1 MKLRTNTKEYIK
13 REEKYLLDSIQDW
26 YFDGY
31 KLSHVEHFEN
41 LTDKE
46 RLNIVMAELRKHSDH
61 QFNQRRIP
69 NHQERLADHL
79 QGMPSCIDIPT
90 KYYRILEDVANLHQ
104 VKVKDM
110 PEKLQDTII
119 NNFHNR
125 IAYALLKLE
134 TKLNK

>member
-1 MKLRTNTKEYIK
+1 MKLRTNTKEYTK
-13 REEKYLLDSIQDW
+13 REQKYLLDSIQDW

-31 KLSHVEHFEN
+31 KLSHVENFEN

-46 RLNIVMAELRKHSDH
+46 RFNIVMAELRKHSDH
-61 QFNQRRIP
+61 KYNKRRIP

-90 KYYRILEDVANLHQ
+90 AYWRILEDVANLHN

-125 IAYALLKLE
+125 IAYALIKLE

>member
-1 MKLRTNTKEYIK
+1 MKLKTNNKEYIQ
-13 REEKYLLDSIQDW
+13 REQQYLLDSIQDW
-26 YFDGY
+26 YFN
-31 KLSHVEHFEN
+31 SIEIFEN
-41 LTDKE
+41 LSDKE

-61 QFNQRRIP
+61 EYNKKRIP

-90 KYYRILEDVANLHQ
+90 KYYRILEDVANLHN
-104 VKVKDM
+104 VKVEDM

-119 NNFHNR
+119 KNFHNR

-134 TKLNK
+134 YKLNK

>member
-1 MKLRTNTKEYIK
+1 MKLRTNTKDYIK
-13 REEKYLLDSIQDW
+13 REQNYLLDRIENW
-26 YFDGY
+26 YFEDIPN
-31 KLSHVEHFEN
+31 FEN
-41 LTDKE
+41 SSDKE
-46 RLNIVMAELRKHSDH
+46 RLNIVMSELRKQSDH
-61 QFNQRRIP
+61 EFNQRRIP

-79 QGMPSCIDIPT
+79 LGMPSCIDIPT
-90 KYYRILEDVANLHQ
+90 AYWRILQDVATLHQ
-104 VKVKDM
+104 VKVEDI

>member
-13 REEKYLLDSIQDW
+13 REEKYILDSIQDW
-26 YFDGY
+26 YFEE
-31 KLSHVEHFEN
+31 VENFEN
-41 LTDKE
+41 LSDKE
-46 RLNIVMAELRKHSDH
+46 RLNIVLSELRKHSDH
-61 QFNQRRIP
+61 EFHKRRFP
-69 NHQERLADHL
+69 NHQERLANHL
-79 QGMPSCIDIPT
+79 LGEPACIDIPT
-90 KYYRILEDVANLHQ
+90 RYHIILDDVANLHK

-110 PEKLQDTII
+110 PEKLQNTII

>member
-13 REEKYLLDSIQDW
+13 TEEKYLLNRIENW
-26 YFDGY
+26 YFED
-31 KLSHVEHFEN
+31 LENFEN
-41 LTDKE
+41 LSDKE
-46 RLNIVMAELRKHSDH
+46 RLNIVMSELRKHSDH
-61 QFNQRRIP
+61 EFNQRRIP

-79 QGMPSCIDIPT
+79 KGMPSCIDIPT
-90 KYYRILEDVANLHQ
+90 KYYRILEDVATLHN
-104 VKVKDM
+104 VKVEDI
-110 PEKLQDTII
+110 PEKLQNTII

>member
-13 REEKYLLDSIQDW
+13 REQKYLLDSIQDW

-31 KLSHVEHFEN
+31 KLSHVENFEN

-46 RLNIVMAELRKHSDH
+46 RLNIVMSELRKHSDH
-61 QFNQRRIP
+61 QFNQIRIP

-79 QGMPSCIDIPT
+79 LGEPGCIDIPT
-90 KYYRILEDVANLHQ
+90 KYYRILEDVATLHQ
-104 VKVKDM
+104 VKVEDM

-119 NNFHNR
+119 SNFHNR

>member
-26 YFDGY
+26 YFDDY
-31 KLSHVEHFEN
+31 KSSHVENFEN
-41 LTDKE
+41 LSNKE

-61 QFNQRRIP
+61 EFNKRRFP
-69 NHQERLADHL
+69 NNQERLKDHL
-79 QGMPSCIDIPT
+79 LGMPSCIDIPT
-90 KYYRILEDVANLHQ
+90 RYHIILEDVANLHQ
-104 VKVKDM
+104 VKVQDM

-119 NNFHNR
+119 KNFHNR

>member
-13 REEKYLLDSIQDW
+13 REQNYLLDRIENW
-26 YFDGY
+26 YFD
-31 KLSHVEHFEN
+31 SIENFEN
-41 LTDKE
+41 LSDKE
-46 RLNIVMAELRKHSDH
+46 RLNIVMSELRKHSDH
-61 QFNQRRIP
+61 EFNKRRIP

-79 QGMPSCIDIPT
+79 QGMPSYIDIPT
-90 KYYRILEDVANLHQ
+90 KYYRILEDVATLHN
-104 VKVKDM
+104 VKVEDM

-125 IAYALLKLE
+125 IAYALIKLE